1 MDTHNQVIIYAIYIF
16 CERFVTGEMQRIL
29 YKTRKYCTILKEVS
43 KNQKFDNPKE
53 KKLNFSELKFPSKV
67 PSEPIKQS
75 FPTDEK
81 PVIDNTTIQLLER
94 LALVNLESKEALTA
108 LEKSIEFAEK
118 ISHIDTTNVLPLY
131 TVLEDQN
138 LYLRED
144 SVTEGNCREDILR
157 SATVTE
163 EDYFVCPPGNI
174 PLQQK
179 EKDFTDN

>member
-1 MDTHNQVIIYAIYIF
+1 
-16 CERFVTGEMQRIL
+16 MQRIL
-29 YKTRKYCTILKEVS
+29 QKTRSYCTVLKEVK
-43 KNQKFDNPKE
+43 KNQKIDKPKE
-53 KKLNFSELKFPSKV
+53 NKLNFTELKYPSKV
-67 PSEPIKQS
+67 PSKPIKQS
-75 FPTDEK
+75 FPTGEK
-81 PVIDNTTIQLLER
+81 PVIDNATIQLLER
-94 LALVNLESKEALTA
+94 LALVNLESKEALST

-157 SATVTE
+157 GAKVTE
-163 EDYFVCPPGNI
+163 EDYFVSPPGNI

>member
-1 MDTHNQVIIYAIYIF
+1 
-16 CERFVTGEMQRIL
+16 MQRIL
-29 YKTRKYCTILKEVS
+29 QKTRSYCTVLKEVN
-43 KNQKFDNPKE
+43 KNQKFDKPKE
-53 KKLNFSELKFPSKV
+53 NKLNFKELKYPSKV
-67 PSEPIKQS
+67 PSKPIKQN
-75 FPTDEK
+75 FPTGEK
-81 PVIDNTTIQLLER
+81 PVIDNATIQLLER
-94 LALVNLESKEALTA
+94 LALVNLESKEALTT

-118 ISHIDTTNVLPLY
+118 ISHIDTSNVLPLY

-157 SATVTE
+157 SAKVTE
-163 EDYFVCPPGNI
+163 EDYFVSPPGNI